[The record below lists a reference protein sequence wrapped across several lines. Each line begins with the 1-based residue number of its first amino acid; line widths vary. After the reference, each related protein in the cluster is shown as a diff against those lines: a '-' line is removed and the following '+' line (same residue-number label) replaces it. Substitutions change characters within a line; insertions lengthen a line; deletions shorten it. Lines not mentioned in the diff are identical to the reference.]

1 MFDLSVAM
9 LVFNLEKGI
18 TIQMQDEKKKRQ
30 DARELIFQ

>member
-18 TIQMQDEKKKRQ
+18 TILMQEEKKKRR
-30 DARELIFQ
+30 DAR